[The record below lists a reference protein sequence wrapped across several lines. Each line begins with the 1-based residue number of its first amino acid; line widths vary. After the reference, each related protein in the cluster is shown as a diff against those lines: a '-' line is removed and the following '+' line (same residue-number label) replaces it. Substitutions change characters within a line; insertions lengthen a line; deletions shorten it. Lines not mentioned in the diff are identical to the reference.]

1 MPVVAQSLFWCPRA
15 PALPLLLPHAYC
27 RVFRLSRP
35 PAPSPNRMSD
45 TAVKLDSRSSARM
58 CTAISGKQA
67 MVFRLVPRTTWSWLY
82 ATPRGNRA
90 ATLASGPI
98 ALHWLQVPER
108 VCELQTYG
116 ASLDR
121 TPDGRVG
128 QGTSAATKPT
138 AAACRWS
145 HRHLPHVPRARRH
158 PGGRWHREVGR
169 GDQQFLENSVTG
181 RRCGRVDAGQ

>member
-90 ATLASGPI
+90 ATLASGTNCF
-98 ALHWLQVPER
+98 AFVAG
-108 VCELQTYG
+108 T
-116 ASLDR
+116 
-121 TPDGRVG
+121 
-128 QGTSAATKPT
+128 GTSLRIADLRCLA
-138 AAACRWS
+138 R
-145 HRHLPHVPRARRH
+145 PH
-158 PGGRWHREVGR
+158 
-169 GDQQFLENSVTG
+169 TG
-181 RRCGRVDAGQ
+181 RPGRSGNFGGHETHGCRLPVVAPAPSSCSARPSSSWRPVASGSRSR